1 MSNQEIA
8 IDIDIS
14 SVAVDIDLKPRQ
26 SLEMDVSQT
35 VNVIGEL
42 AYPMYQGPYEAT
54 PTVDGL
60 MLATRRRSMSNDVSV
75 EPIPIGSVS
84 NDSGGRTIT
93 IG

>member
-1 MSNQEIA
+1 MPDNGLV
-8 IDIDIS
+8 IDAGLSIG
-14 SVAVDIDLKPRQ
+14 
-26 SLEMDVSQT
+26 MDMSQT

-42 AYPMYQGPYEAT
+42 AYPMYEGPYDAT

-60 MLATRRRSMSNDVSV
+60 MLATKGRSMSKDVSV

-84 NDSGGRTIT
+84 NDSGGRTVT